1 MDDARLL
8 TDAHAGD
15 DAALRALFERH
26 APWLAIRL
34 ARDLP
39 AEAVEDVMQETF
51 IAVWRGAAT
60 YRGGPDAGGW
70 IWGIARRQATM
81 WYRERGR
88 RPETTLL
95 DESIADGRD
104 IATTTAGEIDVQ
116 HAIATLGPAGSAD
129 RETAQMIFVDDR
141 PIAEVAARL
150 GIPEGTVKSRIHRT
164 RRLLRSALRPA
175 QENGQ

>member
-8 TDAHAGD
+8 TDANAGD

-34 ARDLP
+34 GRDLP
-39 AEAVEDVMQETF
+39 VEAVEDVMQETF
-51 IAVWRGAAT
+51 IAVWRGAAA

-70 IWGIARRQATM
+70 VWGIARRQAAM

-95 DESIADGRD
+95 DESFADGRD
-104 IATTTAGEIDVQ
+104 IAATAAGEIDMER
-116 HAIATLGPAGSAD
+116 AIATLGPAGSAD
-129 RETAQMIFVDDR
+129 RETARMIFVDDR
-141 PIAEVAARL
+141 PIAEVAERL
-150 GIPEGTVKSRIHRT
+150 GVPEGTVKSRVHRT
-164 RRLLRSALRPA
+164 RRLLQAALRPA
-175 QENGQ
+175 QESQR